1 MSERPAGPRLLGM
14 PSAADAIELK
24 HLRAFVAVADELN
37 FSRAANRLFVSQPA
51 LSRQIKA
58 LEQLIGCQ
66 LLRRSTHRVEL
77 TLAGEALLGA
87 TLPLLSDMDDA
98 IALTRSVGGE
108 VNTRVTQ
115 LWNSVAEDGGSGLT
129 AMREAFEA
137 LNAQLPVPDGT
148 VVRPV
153 QADGVSSL
161 VVSPGPGHR
170 PTVLHLH
177 GGGYIAG
184 SAFGYRPLAGA
195 LAAATGTAVLV
206 PDYRLAPEH
215 PFPAALEDA
224 LRAYRWLLGQGT
236 DPERLTVSGDSAG
249 GGLAV
254 SLLVKLKQEGL
265 PQPGKVVLLCP
276 AVDVVDPPDGGTPV
290 ARWFSLYVRDHP
302 PTDPLLNVFEAD
314 LSGLPPLLVQSGTED
329 ATLPETRRF
338 VDHARAQGLDV
349 RFDLYPVSTHVFHLF
364 WSFLPEAADALEQ
377 VAGFLG
383 EDEGGSAAEAG

>member
-108 VNTRVTQ
+108 VNARVTL
-115 LWNSVAEDGGSGLT
+115 LWNSVVEDGARGL
-129 AMREAFEA
+129 AALREAFEA
-137 LNAQLPVPDGT
+137 FNAQLPIPEGT

-161 VVSPGPGHR
+161 LVAPGQGHR

-195 LAAATGTAVLV
+195 LAAATGAAVLV

-236 DPERLTVSGDSAG
+236 DPGQLTISGDSAG

-254 SLLVKLKQEGL
+254 SLMLRLAEEGL
-265 PQPGKVVLLCP
+265 PQPGKAVLLCP
-276 AVDVVDPPDGGTPV
+276 ALDVVEPPGGGPV

-302 PTDPLLNVFEAD
+302 VTDPLLNVFEAD
-314 LSGLPPLLVQSGTED
+314 LSVLPPLLVQSGTED
-329 ATLPETRRF
+329 VTLPETRRF
-338 VDHARAQGLDV
+338 VDHARGQGLDV
-349 RFDLYPVSTHVFHLF
+349 CFDLYPVSTHVFHLF

-377 VAGFLG
+377 VAGFLRT
-383 EDEGGSAAEAG
+383 DENGSAAEAG

>member
-58 LEQLIGCQ
+58 LESLIGCQ

-108 VNTRVTQ
+108 VNARVTL
-115 LWNSVAEDGGSGLT
+115 LWNSVVEDGANGLA

-137 LNAQLPVPDGT
+137 FNAQLPIPEGT

-161 VVSPGPGHR
+161 VVAPGQGPR

-195 LAAATGTAVLV
+195 LAAATGAAVLV

-215 PFPAALEDA
+215 PFPAAVDDA

-236 DPERLTVSGDSAG
+236 DPGQLTITGDSAG

-254 SLLVKLKQEGL
+254 SLMLRLAKEGL
-265 PQPGKVVLLCP
+265 PQPGRAVLLCP
-276 AVDVVDPPDGGTPV
+276 ALDVVDPPGGDGPV

-302 PTDPLLNVFEAD
+302 ATDPLLNIFEAD
-314 LSGLPPLLVQSGTED
+314 LSVLPPLLVQCGTED
-329 ATLPETRRF
+329 VTLPETRRF
-338 VDHARAQGLDV
+338 VDHARGQGLDV

-377 VAGFLG
+377 VAGFLRT
-383 EDEGGSAAEAG
+383 DENGSAAEAG